1 VIFETGRRPARVR
14 RLVWVGLLLLVCGGT
29 RAAWAASRVVLLRS
43 LTDDALSRQGTTL
56 LTAELEAAGFEVVE
70 IERDST
76 HDIRQDIDAASAR
89 LQPVATFAIR
99 SLPGRTAVE
108 LWLEDRITGKLVIRR
123 VAVRAGSSA
132 AAPDLALKAV
142 ELLRGSLLE
151 VTVQGR
157 DADGGQAAASPPG
170 EVTRFVASAAPDRLD
185 HFAQG
190 VGFAAGGT
198 ALASPRLAP
207 TFAPVLRLSWGR
219 RSGYLGRLTASGLGS
234 SPTVTASEGEARVHE
249 TLFLLEGLRV
259 FRGRRRLQPVVG
271 FGAGALLLR
280 SEGTANSPL
289 GTNLSGTTST
299 LVVAASGGLAARLTN
314 RLAVMVDVSLLLLAR
329 PTTIRIATN
338 DAGRAGPAAFMATAS
353 LCGAF

>member
-1 VIFETGRRPARVR
+1 MSFKTGRRRARVR

-29 RAAWAASRVVLLRS
+29 RPAWAASRVVLLRS

-123 VAVRAGSSA
+123 VAVRGGSGA
-132 AAPDLALKAV
+132 AADLALKAV

-157 DADGGQAAASPPG
+157 DADGGQPAASPPG
-170 EVTRFVASAAPDRLD
+170 EVTRFVASAGPDRLD

-190 VGFAAGGT
+190 VGFAAGVA
-198 ALASPRLAP
+198 ALGSPRLAP

-280 SEGTANSPL
+280 SEGTANSPM

-338 DAGRAGPAAFMATAS
+338 DAGRAGPVAFMATAS